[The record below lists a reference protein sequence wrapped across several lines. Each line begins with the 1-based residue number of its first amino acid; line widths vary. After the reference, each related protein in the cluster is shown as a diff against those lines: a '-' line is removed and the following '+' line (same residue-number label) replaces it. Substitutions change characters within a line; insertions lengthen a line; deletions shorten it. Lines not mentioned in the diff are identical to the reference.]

1 MMQSFGQELGLPAS
15 DVSFEQWL
23 DQVAASEGDDET
35 LPVKKLAVFFKSFF
49 QSVACG
55 QVVLG
60 TEVSKAQSNTL
71 ANMTAVSDET
81 VKGYVDHWKSIGYL
95 SK

>member
-1 MMQSFGQELGLPAS
+1 MHSFGQELGLPAS

-23 DQVAASEGDDET
+23 DQIAAADGDDET
-35 LPVKKLAVFFKSFF
+35 FPVKKLAVFFKSFF

-60 TEVSKAQSNTL
+60 TEASRSQSNTL
-71 ANMTAVSDET
+71 ANMTAVNDAT
-81 VKGYVDHWKSIGYL
+81 VKSYVDYWKSIGYL